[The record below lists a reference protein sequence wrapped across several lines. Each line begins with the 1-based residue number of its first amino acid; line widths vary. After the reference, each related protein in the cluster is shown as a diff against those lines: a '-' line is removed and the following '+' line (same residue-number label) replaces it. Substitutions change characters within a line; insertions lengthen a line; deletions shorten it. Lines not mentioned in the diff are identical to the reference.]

1 MSDKGNRISQ
11 VVENRQHII
20 KHCRGKMFTSESLKI
35 VALICMLIDHAGA
48 TLFPQCDI
56 LRSIGRVSFPL
67 YAFLLAQG
75 CKHTHS
81 MERYLLG
88 LGIFA
93 LISEIPYDLAFGN
106 SINFLDQTN
115 IFYTLFLSAACV
127 YIYDMISSY

>member
-67 YAFLLAQG
+67 FWLKAVSIRIVWNGICLAL
-75 CKHTHS
+75 
-81 MERYLLG
+81 EYLR
-88 LGIFA
+88 
-93 LISEIPYDLAFGN
+93 
-106 SINFLDQTN
+106 
-115 IFYTLFLSAACV
+115 
-127 YIYDMISSY
+127 

>member
-11 VVENRQHII
+11 VVENRKHII

-106 SINFLDQTN
+106 SIAYAALQNQLDRRN
-115 IFYTLFLSAACV
+115 
-127 YIYDMISSY
+127 